1 VIRQLTE
8 ADRESAIVLIRQ
20 FFEHHSRCVSTP
32 RIVADEEA
40 LKTWGQWLQN
50 PVFGCIEE
58 GRLLGL
64 IRFREDHG
72 TYWIEDLIVH
82 EEKRGSGI
90 GGRILKWAEEWA
102 KSRGADALYLDVVPA
117 NLEALDFFLS
127 QGYDLLNT
135 IELRKS
141 FGRTPPRAEIS
152 FLGRRFRLHSW
163 PADKPLPGDK
173 I

>member
-1 VIRQLTE
+1 MG
-8 ADRESAIVLIRQ
+8 D
-20 FFEHHSRCVSTP
+20 VS
-32 RIVADEEA
+32 
-40 LKTWGQWLQN
+40 
-50 PVFGCIEE
+50 
-58 GRLLGL
+58 
-64 IRFREDHG
+64 
-72 TYWIEDLIVH
+72 
-82 EEKRGSGI
+82 
-90 GGRILKWAEEWA
+90 
-102 KSRGADALYLDVVPA
+102 SRGRRVGEIEGSRRSVPDVVPA